1 MFDKNKLKNYGVWVA
16 VFSALGMLLQDLN
29 VYPDHYA
36 EIINLVLT
44 ALVVLGILSNPEDGK
59 WFKDPSKKDKDKLN

>member
-16 VFSALGMLLQDLN
+16 VFSALGLLLQDFN
-29 VYPDHYA
+29 VYPQHYA
-36 EIINLVLT
+36 EITNLVLT

-59 WFKDPSKKDKDKLN
+59 WFNDPSKDKKLK